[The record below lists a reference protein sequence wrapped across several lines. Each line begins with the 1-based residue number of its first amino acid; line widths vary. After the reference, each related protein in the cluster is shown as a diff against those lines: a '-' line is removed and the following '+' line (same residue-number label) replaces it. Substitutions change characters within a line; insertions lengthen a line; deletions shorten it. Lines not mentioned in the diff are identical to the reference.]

1 MTETSDLPS
10 DPSDGSSQEEAKLS
24 GPGAGLSATGRGPGD
39 IEPGESVGSDYG
51 DPGGIDT
58 AVDQEMA
65 GDGQRGDGLDGDP
78 S

>member
-10 DPSDGSSQEEAKLS
+10 DPSDGSSQEEAGLA
-24 GPGAGLSATGRGPGD
+24 GPGAGISATGRGPGD
-39 IEPGESVGSDYG
+39 VRPGDEVGSDYG
-51 DPGGIDT
+51 DPGGIET

-65 GDGQRGDGLDGDP
+65 GDGQRQDNLDGDP